1 MEEFELEPG
10 EVVVAQVR
18 QHLFVLALRVIP
30 ILVLAFLPWILFSIL
45 ALFAQMNPEAGAA
58 FLNLSVPESA
68 SRFLTGIW
76 LLAIWTALFGLL
88 TRYYLTV
95 WVITNLRIVDIRQY
109 GFFSREVS
117 SFMLTRVQDV
127 TTTVSGFLATLIGF
141 GTLSVE
147 TAGNDDN
154 FFMRGIARPEHVRDT
169 IMRQVAQLHDAL
181 HADTGLS

>member
-10 EVVVAQVR
+10 EVIVKEVR

-30 ILVLAFLPWILFSIL
+30 ILILAFLPWILFGAL
-45 ALFAQMNPEAGAA
+45 AVFAQMSTDAATA
-58 FLNLSVPESA
+58 FLSFSPPPGA
-68 SRFLTGIW
+68 MRFLTGIW
-76 LLAIWTALFGLL
+76 LLVVWTALFGLL

-95 WVITNLRIVDIRQY
+95 WVITNLRIVDIRQH

-127 TTTVSGFLATLIGF
+127 TTNVSGFLATLVGF
-141 GTLSVE
+141 GVLSVE
-147 TAGNDDN
+147 TAGNDEN
-154 FFMRGIARPEHVRDT
+154 FFMHGIAHPEHVRDI

>member
-1 MEEFELEPG
+1 MEEFELEPR
-10 EVVVAQVR
+10 EVIVKEVR

-30 ILVLAFLPWILFSIL
+30 LLVLAFLPWILFS
-45 ALFAQMNPEAGAA
+45 ALGFFAQMSPDATTMLMSMHISPGM
-58 FLNLSVPESA
+58 V
-68 SRFLTGIW
+68 RFLTGIW
-76 LLAIWTALFGLL
+76 LLFVWTAVFGLL

-95 WVITNLRIVDIRQY
+95 WVITSLRIVDIRQY

-141 GTLSVE
+141 GALSVE

-154 FFMRGIARPEHVRDT
+154 FFMHGIARPELVRDL
-169 IMRQVAQLHDAL
+169 IMRQVALLHDSG